1 MNASSIA
8 CHCATIGLVSALV
21 ATAADAQSE
30 RRRLEV
36 DLAEPETAIAEVVG
50 DAVAQAES
58 AEPGVEVS
66 LNTHIRFRLN
76 SAELGQG
83 ARNQLATLAAI
94 LNAPD
99 LKERRFLIEGHT
111 DASGSA
117 GYNESLSRA
126 RANAVYAFLVGSGV
140 DGSRLAT
147 RGFGESML
155 LGGLAPTDPRNRRVE
170 FLLLQ

>member
-1 MNASSIA
+1 MIASSIA
-8 CHCATIGLVSALV
+8 CRCATVGLVFALI

-30 RRRLEV
+30 RRRLDV
-36 DLAEPETAIAEVVG
+36 DLADPETVIADVVD

-58 AEPGVEVS
+58 AGPGVEVS

-76 SAELGQG
+76 SAELSGN
-83 ARNQLATLAAI
+83 ARNQLATLAAV
-94 LNAPD
+94 LNAPA
-99 LKERRFLIEGHT
+99 LAERRFLIEGHT
-111 DASGSA
+111 DASGPA
-117 GYNESLSRA
+117 DYNESLSRA

-147 RGFGESML
+147 HGFGENVL